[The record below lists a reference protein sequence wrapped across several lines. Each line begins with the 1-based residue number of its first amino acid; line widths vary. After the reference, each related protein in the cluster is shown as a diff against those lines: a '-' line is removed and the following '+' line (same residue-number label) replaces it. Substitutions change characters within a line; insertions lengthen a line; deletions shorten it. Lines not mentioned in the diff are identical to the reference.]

1 MKCFTVLSML
11 LFSSSLIAQALILQP
26 EVSPDSKQ
34 IAFTYQ
40 GDIWLVDSNGGRA
53 DRLTI
58 HEGYEGSPVWSPNGD
73 FIAFNS
79 DRFGNNDVFI
89 VPKSGGRPTR
99 LTYHSASDN
108 VSDITPDNQ
117 VIFNTRRIYAQVERE
132 AEIHSVDMQG
142 GITESRFMDA
152 LGFEASI
159 SPNGRKVAFVR
170 STARV
175 SREDYRGPANR
186 NIWIYDIK
194 DQSYT
199 QLTGHAGADIMPKWV
214 SNDELYFVTPR
225 VGKYNVFSMKLDGT
239 TKQLTNEKEFGVN
252 HFSTSADGSLIVYQA
267 GDKIYRFD
275 VDKKRKKAI
284 NIDVQSD
291 FRFDPQVAKN
301 KTNDVDE
308 FAVSPNGKLSAYVLR
323 GDIYVTRNDKEDKRS
338 VRLTQGAARDRDVVW
353 LNDETLIYV
362 SDKAGQNDLYK
373 LTSAD
378 EKQSDLFL
386 SLKHKTQALTK
397 TEEEETQPVIS
408 PNSKRIAYLLG
419 RGGLVTAD
427 IDENAVISNQKTLL
441 DGWDTPGGVAWSPD
455 SQWLAYSLSDLNF
468 NEEIYIHAAD
478 NSAAPVNVSMHPKYD
493 INPVWSPDGSKLGF
507 SSMRNNGDFDIWFAW
522 LNKEDWQRSKEQW
535 KRDAFLGD
543 KDNKKAGKDKKS
555 DDTSKD
561 KEEDKTEEVAT
572 IKIDFDGLYKRL
584 EQVTRFPGNEN
595 ELAFDKEG
603 EHVYYSIGG
612 SGRQNFKV
620 DRALYKI
627 KWDGE
632 DKKTV
637 LKGDAQASDLVLT
650 DKGKHLYALT
660 KGGKIVRIKTKDDK
674 SETLA
679 VSSQMKIDYEQELA
693 QIFDDA
699 WRALDAGFYDPDF
712 HGKDWDELREK
723 YRPIALKASTKED
736 FQYIFNLMLG
746 QLNASHMGLFRGEN
760 PKQTQKQ
767 TTGLLGIEGKHTK
780 QGFEVT
786 SVLPHSPADKI
797 ESKLNVGDVIT
808 AVNQQAISKQGRNDS
823 GVNFF
828 ATLTNQANSP
838 VLLNLKSGDVD
849 KEIVIWPTTSL
860 SAERYDAWVDERR
873 RLTEKYSDG
882 RLGYLHIR
890 GMNWTSFERFERELM
905 AAGYGKDG
913 IVIDVRYNGGGWT
926 TDYLMA
932 VLNVKQHAY
941 TIPRGAAKDLSKEHQ
956 NFKDTYPY
964 SERLP
969 LSAWTKPSIAMS
981 NENSYSNAE
990 IFSHAYKA
998 LGIGKL
1004 VGRPTFGAV
1013 ISTGGYRLVDGSL
1026 VRMPFRGW
1034 WVKESGENM
1043 DFTPAKPDIEVFNP
1057 PAYKAKGIDPQLQ
1070 KAVEVLL
1077 GDL

>member
-1 MKCFTVLSML
+1 V
-11 LFSSSLIAQALILQP
+11 
-26 EVSPDSKQ
+26 
-34 IAFTYQ
+34 
-40 GDIWLVDSNGGRA
+40 
-53 DRLTI
+53 
-58 HEGYEGSPVWSPNGD
+58 
-73 FIAFNS
+73 
-79 DRFGNNDVFI
+79 
-89 VPKSGGRPTR
+89 
-99 LTYHSASDN
+99 
-108 VSDITPDNQ
+108 
-117 VIFNTRRIYAQVERE
+117 
-132 AEIHSVDMQG
+132 
-142 GITESRFMDA
+142 
-152 LGFEASI
+152 
-159 SPNGRKVAFVR
+159 
-170 STARV
+170 
-175 SREDYRGPANR
+175 
-186 NIWIYDIK
+186 
-194 DQSYT
+194 
-199 QLTGHAGADIMPKWV
+199 
-214 SNDELYFVTPR
+214 
-225 VGKYNVFSMKLDGT
+225 
-239 TKQLTNEKEFGVN
+239 
-252 HFSTSADGSLIVYQA
+252 
-267 GDKIYRFD
+267 
-275 VDKKRKKAI
+275 
-284 NIDVQSD
+284 
-291 FRFDPQVAKN
+291 
-301 KTNDVDE
+301 
-308 FAVSPNGKLSAYVLR
+308 
-323 GDIYVTRNDKEDKRS
+323 
-338 VRLTQGAARDRDVVW
+338 
-353 LNDETLIYV
+353 
-362 SDKAGQNDLYK
+362 
-373 LTSAD
+373 
-378 EKQSDLFL
+378 
-386 SLKHKTQALTK
+386 
-397 TEEEETQPVIS
+397 
-408 PNSKRIAYLLG
+408 
-419 RGGLVTAD
+419 
-427 IDENAVISNQKTLL
+427 
-441 DGWDTPGGVAWSPD
+441 
-455 SQWLAYSLSDLNF
+455 
-468 NEEIYIHAAD
+468 
-478 NSAAPVNVSMHPKYD
+478 
-493 INPVWSPDGSKLGF
+493 
-507 SSMRNNGDFDIWFAW
+507 
-522 LNKEDWQRSKEQW
+522 
-535 KRDAFLGD
+535 
-543 KDNKKAGKDKKS
+543 
-555 DDTSKD
+555 
-561 KEEDKTEEVAT
+561 
-572 IKIDFDGLYKRL
+572 
-584 EQVTRFPGNEN
+584 
-595 ELAFDKEG
+595 
-603 EHVYYSIGG
+603 
-612 SGRQNFKV
+612 
-620 DRALYKI
+620 
-627 KWDGE
+627 
-632 DKKTV
+632 
-637 LKGDAQASDLVLT
+637 
-650 DKGKHLYALT
+650 
-660 KGGKIVRIKTKDDK
+660 
-674 SETLA
+674 
-679 VSSQMKIDYEQELA
+679 KIDYEQELA

-786 SVLPHSPADKI
+786 SVLPNSPADKI

-808 AVNQQAISKQGRNDS
+808 AVNQQTISKQGRNDS

-838 VLLNLKSGDVD
+838 VLLNVKSGDAN
-849 KEIVIWPTTSL
+849 KELVIWPTTSL
-860 SAERYDAWVDERR
+860 SSERYDAWVEERR
-873 RLTEKYSDG
+873 RLTEKYSGG